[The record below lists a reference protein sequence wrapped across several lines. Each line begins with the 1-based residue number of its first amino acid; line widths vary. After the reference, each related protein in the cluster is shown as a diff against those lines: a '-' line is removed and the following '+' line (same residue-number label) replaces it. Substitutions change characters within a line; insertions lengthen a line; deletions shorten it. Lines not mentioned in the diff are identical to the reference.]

1 MIANSSIGMRRDHP
15 RHRTGNWIAYEK
27 QNRSLQKATTDVLT
41 TAGRLRKG
49 TTNRIMA
56 KSDLELGLVALAGSH
71 RNSTRNIGCN
81 ALPRT

>member
-1 MIANSSIGMRRDHP
+1 MIANSSIGRRRNHP

-27 QNRSLQKATTDVLT
+27 QNRSLREATMDVLT

-56 KSDLELGLVALAGSH
+56 KSDLKLALVALAGAH
-71 RNSTRNIGCN
+71 GARQ
-81 ALPRT
+81 P